1 MKINPVLYGSLGLQ
15 YITGHGLC
23 PQDIDIL
30 VPQDLLKARG
40 DELRHAMENL
50 RFILADIQEYQFHKG
65 SLKVA
70 FAQEEDLLS
79 FAQVDYAALRVEK
92 LRGADLK
99 VLESADYL
107 KVYTRSL
114 EDGYRRE
121 KNNQKDLAKIQ
132 LLQRILAG

>member
-1 MKINPVLYGSLGLQ
+1 LKINPVLYGSLGLQ
-15 YITGHGLC
+15 YVTGHGLC

-50 RFILADIQEYQFHKG
+50 RFILADIHEHQFHKG

-70 FAQEEDLLS
+70 

-107 KVYTRSL
+107 KVYTRSSGGRL
-114 EDGYRRE
+114 SGGEEQPKGS
-121 KNNQKDLAKIQ
+121 
-132 LLQRILAG
+132 G